1 MVSEETRTCGESG
14 EELCLVLSGW
24 QPRYFVLNDQGVLAY
39 YKSSE
44 LIHEGCK
51 GSCLIVACELKG
63 DSSASFSL
71 SDRWSKGKIRPPRLF
86 FACSSSERFA
96 SF

>member
-1 MVSEETRTCGESG
+1 MVSEETRTRGESV
-14 EELCLVLSGW
+14 EELCLLLSGW

-39 YKSSE
+39 YKSNE

-71 SDRWSKGKIRPPRLF
+71 SGRSKEGEIRPPRLS